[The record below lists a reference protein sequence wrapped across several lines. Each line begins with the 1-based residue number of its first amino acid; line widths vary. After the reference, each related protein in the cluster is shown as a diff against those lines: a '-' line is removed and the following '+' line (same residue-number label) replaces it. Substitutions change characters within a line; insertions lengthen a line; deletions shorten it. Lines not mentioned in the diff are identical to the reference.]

1 MLRKCVT
8 LCVACFD
15 GERREGRKPEMANNK
30 HRKVKKSK
38 SQNRSAPGGLFHSF
52 RPVDVSTLSLLGVL
66 TFFGL
71 PVAAALGQ
79 SVTQWTPPPGAK
91 SDLEEALAEPVDEQL
106 AAQINS
112 ALAMLGSPSFKE
124 REAATSRLIEIGPQ
138 AFSRLRTA
146 YDESDEL
153 EVRLRIETIVR
164 EAYFRFHVFERN
176 GFLGISQNRIPVV
189 SDDDERIQPGH
200 VGIKVQNVIKDTAA
214 ERAELKKGD
223 VIIALDGEPI
233 TVSGVQ
239 ATVVFGESIRV
250 RRPGARLTLTVLR
263 GPNDLEVEVTLGS
276 RPRLYYR
283 NQGLV
288 TQMLDHFRQQ
298 FGGFWVKHFRQPSKE
313 ESTDDRP

>member
-1 MLRKCVT
+1 M
-8 LCVACFD
+8 
-15 GERREGRKPEMANNK
+15 
-30 HRKVKKSK
+30 
-38 SQNRSAPGGLFHSF
+38 FHSF

-263 GPNDLEVEVTLGS
+263 GPTDLEVEVTLGS

-298 FGGFWVKHFRQPSKE
+298 FGGFWVKHFRQSSKE